1 MEQQKTAMDAV
12 DTRDRQAFAELQQKL
27 IGFTGKL
34 QQVRLNSAEA
44 ALLRVIDLSRYL
56 MFIAC
61 R

>member
-1 MEQQKTAMDAV
+1 MDAV